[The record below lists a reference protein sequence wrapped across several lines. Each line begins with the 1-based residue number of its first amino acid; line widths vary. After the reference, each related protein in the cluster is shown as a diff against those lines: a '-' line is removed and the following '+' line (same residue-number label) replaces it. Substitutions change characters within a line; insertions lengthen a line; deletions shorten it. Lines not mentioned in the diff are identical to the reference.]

1 MVGLGESQAD
11 DRAAADGGRS
21 WVRQGVCT
29 SVDWVNKLALVNVAG
44 GGGLVGLAMPMVGSA
59 PYPGQAVWVGYFG
72 GQPVCLGIVPKSPTG
87 TTVGTASGG
96 RVTVN
101 GDDNEQYV
109 VPYIGAAPGASQR
122 VVMDWSANGVVV
134 GVSSADQSGVPP
146 EVPPTPGG
154 GSGAQVFFPTSSATW
169 RSGGWAD
176 AGFSVSD
183 TRSGFYFYGTQ
194 MRDTIPAGST
204 VTGIGIDVSAIA
216 APSSAVTLTL
226 HAAGSQP
233 GSPPAAID
241 SFVVSQESGYKT
253 LPTAWGAAMKDG
265 TAFGIGSVQAS
276 ASGWMQWAG
285 APSGA
290 LSISWA

>member
-1 MVGLGESQAD
+1 MTAAGKQAEQNAKFEQGLS
-11 DRAAADGGRS
+11 S
-21 WVRQGVCT
+21 LTQGVCV
-29 SVDWVNKLALVNVAG
+29 SVDWEHRLANINVGGAG
-44 GGGLVGLAMPMVGSA
+44 GAIGIAMPMVTSA
-59 PYPGQAVWVGYFG
+59 PYPGDAVWVAYLGA
-72 GQPVCLGIVPKSPTG
+72 QPICLGIVPKPATG
-87 TTVGTASGG
+87 TTSGSAAGG
-96 RVTVN
+96 RTTVI
-101 GDDNEQYV
+101 GDDGVTYSSL
-109 VPYIGAAPGASQR
+109 PYIGTAPSSGQR
-122 VVMDWSANGVVV
+122 VVLNWPSNGTII
-134 GVSSADQSGVPP
+134 GVSSADQTGTPP

-241 SFVVSQESGYKT
+241 SFVVSQDSGYKT

-265 TAFGIGSVQAS
+265 AAFGIGSVQAS